1 MSDSALGVRYGPVMA
16 SPTPLSST
24 AVVWTR
30 GHGCL
35 ELAELLSPGE
45 PVRAAGDLD
54 EAVIAAR
61 AELVVSRRLS
71 SSFSL
76 ASQVVPV
83 SFDAGAAQAVVAAVA
98 GGPHSP
104 LAARVAAR
112 LGVALGVPAMM
123 VCAHRDEEDRDDA
136 VSQIERLY
144 GEVPHI
150 EYRLVEA
157 EDAAGVVEQLPA
169 NAAIVL
175 GAPGGSWL
183 QRTFFGQGVRL
194 RQQAPAGAIV
204 VRQAPLRVFHRMGDP
219 VFVGP
224 LREAVDILRVHGET
238 VLAVVDRAMLV
249 GIVRR
254 SALELADPGILVTEL
269 MEEPRSV
276 LLTAELGAAAELR
289 PAFAPAPIPVTD
301 GEGRLVGGLELP
313 AD

>member
-1 MSDSALGVRYGPVMA
+1 M
-16 SPTPLSST
+16 
-24 AVVWTR
+24 
-30 GHGCL
+30 
-35 ELAELLSPGE
+35 ELAGLLSPGE
-45 PVRAAGDLD
+45 PVRASGDLE
-54 EAVIAAR
+54 EAVIATR

-71 SSFSL
+71 SSFEL

-83 SFDAGAAQAVVAAVA
+83 SFDAAGAGAVVAAVA

-112 LGVALGVPAMM
+112 LGAALSVPAIM
-123 VCAHRDEEDRDDA
+123 VCAHRNDEDRDGA

-144 GEVPHI
+144 RDVPHI

-157 EDAAGVVEQLPA
+157 EDAAGVIEQLPA

-194 RQQAPAGAIV
+194 RQQAPAGAVV
-204 VRQAPLRVFHRMGDP
+204 VRHAPLRVFHRMGDP

-224 LREAVDILRVHGET
+224 LREAVDILRIHDET
-238 VLAVVDRAMLV
+238 VLAVVDRAKLV

-254 SALELADPGILVTEL
+254 AALEVADPGILVTEL

-276 LLTAELGAAAELR
+276 QLTDELDRAAELA
-289 PAFAPAPIPVTD
+289 PVFAPAPIPVTD
-301 GEGRLVGGLELP
+301 AEGRLVGGLQLSP
-313 AD
+313 G